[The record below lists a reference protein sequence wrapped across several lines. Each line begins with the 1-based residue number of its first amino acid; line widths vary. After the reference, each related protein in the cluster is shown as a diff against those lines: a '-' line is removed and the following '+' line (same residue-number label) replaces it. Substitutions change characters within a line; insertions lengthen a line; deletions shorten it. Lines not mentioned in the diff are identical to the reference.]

1 MGMIS
6 SFKHRELE
14 GFCIKGGYKAIP
26 AQYAARIER
35 MLDRL
40 DAAVEPED
48 MDLPGFKFHELKGKC
63 KGVYS
68 VAASGNWRITFKFGG
83 DNAIEVDLED
93 YH

>member
-1 MGMIS
+1 MIG
-6 SFKHRELE
+6 SFNHKGLE
-14 GFCIKGGYKAIP
+14 GFFVRGSYRAIP

-40 DAAVEPED
+40 DSAVAPED
-48 MDLPGFKFHELKGKC
+48 MDLPGFKFHELKGKR

-68 VAASGNWRITFKFGG
+68 VTVSGNWRITFKLDG
-83 DNAIEVDLED
+83 DSAIEVDLED

>member
-1 MGMIS
+1 MIS
-6 SFKHRELE
+6 SFNHRGLE
-14 GFCIKGGYKAIP
+14 GFFVRGSYRAIP

-40 DAAVEPED
+40 DSAVVPED
-48 MDLPGFKFHELKGKC
+48 MDLPGFKFHELKGKR

-68 VAASGNWRITFKFGG
+68 VTVSGNRRITFKFDG
-83 DNAIEVDLED
+83 DSAIEVDLED

>member
-1 MGMIS
+1 MIS
-6 SFKHRELE
+6 SFNHKGLE
-14 GFCIKGGYKAIP
+14 GFFVRGSYRAIP

-40 DAAVEPED
+40 DSAIVPED
-48 MDLPGFKFHELKGKC
+48 MDLPGFKFHELKGKR

-68 VAASGNWRITFKFGG
+68 ITVSGNWRITFKF
-83 DNAIEVDLED
+83 DRDSAIEVDFED

>member
-1 MGMIS
+1 MIA
-6 SFKHRELE
+6 SFHHRGLE
-14 GFCIKGGYKAIP
+14 GFFSKGSYKAIP

-40 DAAVEPED
+40 DAAVVPED
-48 MDLPGFKFHELKGKC
+48 IDLPGLKFHELKGKR

-68 VAASGNWRITFKFGG
+68 VAVSGNWRMTFKFDG
-83 DNAIEVDLED
+83 DSAIEVDLED